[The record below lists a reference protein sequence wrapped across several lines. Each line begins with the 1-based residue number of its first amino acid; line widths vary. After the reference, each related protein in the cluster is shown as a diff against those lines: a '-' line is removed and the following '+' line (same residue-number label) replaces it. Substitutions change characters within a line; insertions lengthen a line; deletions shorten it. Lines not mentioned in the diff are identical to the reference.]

1 MGTSKDGNIKYMERC
16 YTVKKDVWSIHWEF
30 KKEPTA
36 WTLSLSICF
45 KLFFPLTFGSILLSP
60 PLFLSLSLSLTYI
73 DLLSIFLLLFSL
85 SLSLCYEGTQRL
97 LLVVALRHRH
107 LSVPMCFTFIST
119 WRLLHAHV
127 TITVWHAPPWRDR
140 NGTPWLD
147 QVYLC
152 QRLEWINHKVP
163 FVPLSFLFHRWS
175 VPITMDVPYILCRYL
190 LALREGVITLTISL
204 CFIHM
209 WLGNF

>member
-1 MGTSKDGNIKYMERC
+1 MFDRYIENLRRNRPLGPCHYRS
-16 YTVKKDVWSIHWEF
+16 
-30 KKEPTA
+30 A
-36 WTLSLSICF
+36 LSFSFPSLLALSCS
-45 KLFFPLTFGSILLSP
+45 PLPSSS
-60 PLFLSLSLSLTYI
+60 LSLSLSLTYI
-73 DLLSIFLLLFSL
+73 DLLSLFLLLFSL

-163 FVPLSFLFHRWS
+163 FVPLSSLFHRWS
-175 VPITMDVPYILCRYL
+175 VPITMDVPYTLCRYL